1 MLETRSFKRRLPVLL
16 RPSAIIRTEKLRS
29 IASRHYLNVDPAA
42 RKYLFAVSG
51 EGEAIL
57 GLNRIVSCYIV
68 AKSDYFVVEPFAV
81 AAAPEKLAGN
91 S

>member
-1 MLETRSFKRRLPVLL
+1 MLRQC
-16 RPSAIIRTEKLRS
+16 AIIPLEKLRS
-29 IASRHYLNVDPAA
+29 IAVCHYLNVDPAA

-51 EGEAIL
+51 EGESIL

-68 AKSDYFVVEPFAV
+68 TKSDYFIVEPFTV
-81 AAAPEKLAGN
+81 AATPEKLAGN